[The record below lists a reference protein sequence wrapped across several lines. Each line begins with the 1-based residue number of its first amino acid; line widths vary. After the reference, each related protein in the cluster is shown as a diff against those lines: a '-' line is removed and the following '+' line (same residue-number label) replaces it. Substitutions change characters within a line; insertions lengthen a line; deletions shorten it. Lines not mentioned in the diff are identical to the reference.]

1 MNVAVDESLNN
12 MIKKLKQRGDV
23 SEERIAELEASLKN
37 KVQNTLSVDLE
48 TRLKF
53 LEEVVNSKMTNEVK
67 RNSGRWIVPFVLLV
81 IAIAVVMAVSYVG
94 ERGNCERR
102 ISIGICRRRMCCSQG
117 VCGVFVR
124 YILGECRVWCS
135 PSIRQW

>member
-1 MNVAVDESLNN
+1 MDDSLNN

-67 RNSGRWIVPFVLLV
+67 RYSGRWIVPFVLLV

-94 ERGNCERR
+94 ERGNCER
-102 ISIGICRRRMCCSQG
+102 
-117 VCGVFVR
+117 
-124 YILGECRVWCS
+124 
-135 PSIRQW
+135 